1 MAAITDGPH
10 PLSTAPST
18 RDTAPVRALVICH
31 EEAAA
36 PAVLGRLLV
45 ERGVDV
51 TQHVVLRAD
60 GSAPDT
66 AFPGL
71 DGFDL
76 VLSFGS
82 FANAYDEGVRAWV
95 DPEVELIRTVL
106 ERDVPFVGVCFGGQ
120 LLAEALGGRVERAP
134 VTEIGAVTVD
144 VAESVSGAVPAGPWF
159 TWHEDRVVLPDDVE
173 VLARTDVAVQLFRR
187 GRAVGLQFHPEAEHD
202 LIAGWTR
209 LGPDHLPNGLTA
221 DDVLDA
227 WKVDEDRAHEN
238 CDRLVDWL
246 LVTLVR

>member
-1 MAAITDGPH
+1 MSAGRA
-10 PLSTAPST
+10 S
-18 RDTAPVRALVICH
+18 RDTARVRALVICH

-66 AFPGL
+66 GFPDL
-71 DGFDL
+71 EGFDL

-82 FANAYDEGVRAWV
+82 FANAYDEGVRGWV
-95 DPEVELIRTVL
+95 DPEVELIRTAL

-134 VTEIGAVTVD
+134 VTEIGAVEVD
-144 VAESVSGAVPAGPWF
+144 VAPAVADAVPAGPWF

-173 VLARTDVAVQLFRR
+173 VLARTGVAVQLFRR

-209 LGPDHLPNGLTA
+209 LGPDQLPNGLTA

-227 WKVDEDRAHEN
+227 WKVDEAQAHAN
-238 CDRLVDWL
+238 CERLVDWL
-246 LVTLVR
+246 LGTLLV

>member
-1 MAAITDGPH
+1 M
-10 PLSTAPST
+10 
-18 RDTAPVRALVICH
+18 RALVICH

-36 PAVLGRLLV
+36 PAVIGRLLV

-60 GSAPDT
+60 GSPPDT
-66 AFPGL
+66 GFPAL

-82 FANAYDEGVRAWV
+82 FANAYDASVRAWV
-95 DPEVELIRTVL
+95 DPEVALIRSAL
-106 ERDVPFVGVCFGGQ
+106 ERELPFVGVCFGGQ

-134 VTEIGAVTVD
+134 VTEIGAVRIEVADTVAD
-144 VAESVSGAVPAGPWF
+144 AVPAGPWF

-173 VLARTDVAVQLFRR
+173 VLGRTDVAVQLFRR

-202 LIAGWTR
+202 LIAGWAAM
-209 LGPDHLPNGLTA
+209 GPDHLPDGLSREA
-221 DDVLDA
+221 LLDG
-227 WKVDEDRAHEN
+227 WKVDEARAHEN
-238 CDRLVDWL
+238 CDRLVGWL
-246 LVTLVR
+246 LSTLVPGGGPRQA